1 MKTVTDRP
9 GHDRRYALTSEKLE
23 KETGWA
29 PQMDFDRGLAQTVD
43 WYRQNRPWIDRIR
56 TGEYRRFYEVNYSQ
70 R

>member
-1 MKTVTDRP
+1 
-9 GHDRRYALTSEKLE
+9 
-23 KETGWA
+23 
-29 PQMDFDRGLAQTVD
+29 MDFDRGLAFTVD